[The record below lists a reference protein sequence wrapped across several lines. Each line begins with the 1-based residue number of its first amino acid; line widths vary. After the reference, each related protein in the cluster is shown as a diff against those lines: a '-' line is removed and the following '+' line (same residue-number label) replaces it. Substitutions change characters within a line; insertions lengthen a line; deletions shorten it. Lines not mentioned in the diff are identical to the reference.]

1 MSEVTAMIGPI
12 LQFGWIENLS
22 LVPQAVASGLLMG
35 LVYALVAVG
44 LALIW
49 GVADIV
55 NFAYGEYMLIAMYVT
70 LIGANNYGIDPL
82 FLIPVN
88 VVLLFIAGFATYKLV
103 IKRVMDAPMLSQIFV
118 TFGILL
124 ILRFGMLFVMGP
136 NTQSVDTFMFDGAV
150 VIAGMNFS
158 LPKLVTGVVSLVTL
172 AMFFLFLNRTKTGK
186 GIRATAQD
194 PEAAQVMGI
203 DPDYMNGLA
212 WGIGSATV
220 GVAGTMVATFFS
232 MQPELTPTTWTLFA
246 FASVALGGF
255 GNILGAVAGGMV
267 ISMVEHLGGVLL
279 DPSFKELYIFLV
291 FILVLVYKPEGIL
304 NWGSDS

>member
-1 MSEVTAMIGPI
+1 MMWII
-12 LQFGWIENLS
+12 LQSGWIDNLT
-22 LVPQAVASGLLMG
+22 LAPQAVFSGLLMG

-55 NFAYGEYMLIAMYVT
+55 NFAYGEYMLMAMYVT
-70 LIGANNYGIDPL
+70 LIGANTYGIDPL

-88 VVLLFIAGFATYKLV
+88 VVLLFIAGYVTYKLV
-103 IKRVMDAPMLSQIFV
+103 IIRVMDAPMLSQIFV

-136 NTQSVDTFMFDGAV
+136 NTRSVEGFMFEGAV
-150 VIAGMNFS
+150 VIAGLNFS
-158 LPKLVTGVVSLVTL
+158 LPKLVTGVVSLITL
-172 AMFFLFLNRTKTGK
+172 GVFFLFLNQTKTGK

-194 PEAAQVMGI
+194 PEAARVMGI
-203 DPDYMNGLA
+203 DPDYMNALA

-232 MQPELTPTTWTLFA
+232 IQPELTPTTWTLFA

-255 GNILGAVAGGMV
+255 GNILGAVAGGLV
-267 ISMVEHLGGVLL
+267 ISMVEHVGGVLL
-279 DPSFKELYIFLV
+279 NPSFKELYIFLV
-291 FILVLVYKPEGIL
+291 FILVLIYKPEGIL
-304 NWGSDS
+304 NWGE

>member
-1 MSEVTAMIGPI
+1 MVGPV
-12 LQFGWIENLS
+12 LQFGWTEYLP
-22 LVPQAVASGLLMG
+22 LVPQAAASGLLMG
-35 LVYALVAVG
+35 LVYGLVAVG

-70 LIGANNYGIDPL
+70 LIGANNYGIDPM

-88 VVLLFIAGFATYKLV
+88 AVLLFFAGYVTYKLV

-150 VIAGMNFS
+150 VIAGMNLS
-158 LPKLVTGVVSLVTL
+158 LPKVVTGVVSLVTL
-172 AMFFLFLNRTKTGK
+172 SVFFLFLNRTKTGK

-212 WGIGSATV
+212 WGIGSATA

-246 FASVALGGF
+246 FVSVALGGF

-267 ISMVEHLGGVLL
+267 ISMVEHIGGVLL
-279 DPSFKELYIFLV
+279 NPSFKELYIFLV

>member
-1 MSEVTAMIGPI
+1 MLSTVVLQNWIGH
-12 LQFGWIENLS
+12 FN
-22 LVPQAVASGLLMG
+22 LVPQAVLSGLLMG

-70 LIGANNYGIDPL
+70 LIGANDYGIDPM

-88 VVLLFIAGFATYKLV
+88 VVVLFVAGFVTYKLV

-136 NTQSVDTFMFDGAV
+136 NTQSIDQFMFDGAV
-150 VIAGMNFS
+150 TVFGMNFS
-158 LPKLVTGVVSLVTL
+158 LPKVVTGVVSLITL
-172 AMFFLFLNRTKTGK
+172 AIFFVFLNRTKVGK

-194 PEAAQVMGI
+194 EEAARVMGI

-220 GVAGTMVATFFS
+220 GVAGTMVVTFFS
-232 MQPELTPTTWTLFA
+232 VQPELTPTTWTLFA

-255 GNILGAVAGGMV
+255 GNILGAMAGGMV
-267 ISMVEHLGGVLL
+267 ISLVEHVGGVLL
-279 DPSFKELYIFLV
+279 NPSYKELYIFVV
-291 FILVLVYKPEGIL
+291 FILVLIYKPEGIL
-304 NWGSDS
+304 NWGEEAE

>member
-1 MSEVTAMIGPI
+1 MVGSLP
-12 LQFGWIENLS
+12 LQFGWIEYLN
-22 LVPQAVASGLLMG
+22 LVPQAFFSGLLMG

-55 NFAYGEYMLIAMYVT
+55 NFAYGEYMLMAMYVT

-82 FLIPVN
+82 FMIPVN
-88 VVLLFIAGFATYKLV
+88 VVLLFVAGYVTYKLV

-136 NTQSVDTFMFDGAV
+136 NTQSVNTFMFDGAV

-158 LPKLVTGVVSLVTL
+158 LPKIATGVVSLVTL
-172 AMFFLFLNRTKTGK
+172 AVFFLFLNRTKTGK

-279 DPSFKELYIFLV
+279 NPSYKELYIFLV
-291 FILVLVYKPEGIL
+291 FILVLIYKPEGIL
-304 NWGSDS
+304 NWGEGE

>member
-1 MSEVTAMIGPI
+1 MSEMLTATGAA
-12 LQFGWIENLS
+12 LQLGWIENLA
-22 LVPQAVASGLLMG
+22 LVPQAVASGLMMG
-35 LVYALVAVG
+35 LVYGLVAVG

-70 LIGANNYGIDPL
+70 LIGANKYGIDPL
-82 FLIPVN
+82 FMIPLN
-88 VVLLFIAGFATYKLV
+88 VILLFIAGYVTYKLI

-124 ILRFGMLFVMGP
+124 ILRFGMLLVMGP
-136 NTQSVDTFMFDGAV
+136 DTQSVDKFMFDGAV

-172 AMFFLFLNRTKTGK
+172 SVFFLFLNLTKTGK

-194 PEAAQVMGI
+194 PEAARVMGI

-255 GNILGAVAGGMV
+255 GNVLGAVAGGMV
-267 ISMVEHLGGVLL
+267 ISMVEHVGGVLFS
-279 DPSFKELYIFLV
+279 PSYKELYIFLV

-304 NWGSDS
+304 NWGE

>member
-1 MSEVTAMIGPI
+1 MIGPI

>member
-1 MSEVTAMIGPI
+1 MIGPI

-88 VVLLFIAGFATYKLV
+88 VVLLFIAGFVTYKLV

>member
-1 MSEVTAMIGPI
+1 MVGTALQIG
-12 LQFGWIENLS
+12 LVERLT
-22 LVPQAVASGLLMG
+22 LVPQAAASGLLMG
-35 LVYALVAVG
+35 LVYGLVAVG

-70 LIGANNYGIDPL
+70 LIGANNYGIDPM
-82 FLIPVN
+82 FIIPLN
-88 VVLLFIAGFATYKLV
+88 VILLFVAGYVTYKLV

-124 ILRFGMLFVMGP
+124 ILRFGLLFVMGP
-136 NTQSVDTFMFDGAV
+136 DTQSVDKFMFNSAV
-150 VIAGMNFS
+150 VIAGLNFS
-158 LPKLVTGVVSLVTL
+158 LPKIVTGVVSLITL
-172 AMFFLFLNRTKTGK
+172 SVFFLFLNLTKTGK

-194 PEAAQVMGI
+194 PEAARVMGI
-203 DPDYMNGLA
+203 DPDYMNALA

-232 MQPELTPTTWTLFA
+232 VQPELTPTTWTLFA

-267 ISMVEHLGGVLL
+267 ISMVEHVGGVLFS
-279 DPSFKELYIFLV
+279 PSFKEFYIFLV

-304 NWGSDS
+304 NWGE

>member
-1 MSEVTAMIGPI
+1 MLTMIGTA
-12 LQFGWIENLS
+12 LQLGWIENLTI
-22 LVPQAVASGLLMG
+22 VPQAAASGLLMG
-35 LVYALVAVG
+35 LVYGLVAVG

-70 LIGANNYGIDPL
+70 LIGANNYGVDPL
-82 FLIPVN
+82 FIIPVN
-88 VVLLFIAGFATYKLV
+88 VVLLFVAGYVTYKLV

-136 NTQSVDTFMFDGAV
+136 DTQSVDTFMFDGAV
-150 VIAGMNFS
+150 VIAGLNFS

-172 AMFFLFLNRTKTGK
+172 SVFFLFLNLTKTGK

-194 PEAAQVMGI
+194 PEAARVMGI

-267 ISMVEHLGGVLL
+267 ISMVEHLGGVLFN
-279 DPSFKELYIFLV
+279 PSYKELYIFLV

-304 NWGSDS
+304 NWGE

>member
-1 MSEVTAMIGPI
+1 MESAIV
-12 LQFGWIENLS
+12 LQFDWVQHLN
-22 LVPQAVASGLLMG
+22 LVPQALISGLLMG

-70 LIGANNYGIDPL
+70 LIGANNYAIDPL
-82 FLIPVN
+82 FMIPVN
-88 VVLLFIAGFATYKLV
+88 VVLLFAAGFITYKLV

-124 ILRFGMLFVMGP
+124 ILRFGMLFLMGP
-136 NTQSVDTFMFDGAV
+136 NTQSVEGFMFDGAV
-150 VIAGMNFS
+150 VIAGYNMS
-158 LPKLVTGVVSLVTL
+158 LPKIVTGAVSLVTL
-172 AMFFLFLNRTKTGK
+172 AIFFLFLNKTKTGK

-194 PEAAQVMGI
+194 PQAARVMGI

-232 MQPELTPTTWTLFA
+232 VQPELTPTTWTLFA

-255 GNILGAVAGGMV
+255 GNILGAVAGGMA

-279 DPSFKELYIFLV
+279 NPSYKEFYIFLV
-291 FILVLVYKPEGIL
+291 FILVLIYKPEGIL
-304 NWGSDS
+304 NWGET

>member
-1 MSEVTAMIGPI
+1 M
-12 LQFGWIENLS
+12 LQLGWIENLS
-22 LVPQAVASGLLMG
+22 LVPQAIASGLLMG
-35 LVYALVAVG
+35 LVYGLVAVG

-88 VVLLFIAGFATYKLV
+88 VVLLFVAGYVTYKLV

-136 NTQSVDTFMFDGAV
+136 NTQSVETFMFDGAV
-150 VIAGMNFS
+150 VIAGMNLS
-158 LPKLVTGVVSLVTL
+158 LPKVATGVVSLVTL
-172 AMFFLFLNRTKTGK
+172 AVFFIFLSQTKTGK

-194 PEAAQVMGI
+194 PEAARVMGI

-232 MQPELTPTTWTLFA
+232 LQPELTPTTWTLFA

-267 ISMVEHLGGVLL
+267 ISMVEHIGGVLL

-291 FILVLVYKPEGIL
+291 FIIVLVYKPEGIL